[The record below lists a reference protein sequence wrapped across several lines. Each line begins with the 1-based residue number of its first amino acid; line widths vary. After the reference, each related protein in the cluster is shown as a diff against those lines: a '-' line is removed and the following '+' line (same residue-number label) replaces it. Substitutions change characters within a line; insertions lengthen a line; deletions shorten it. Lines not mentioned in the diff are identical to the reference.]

1 MQTGIPR
8 LRLVDALSGANV
20 VRDPGVIEAELHV
33 TRRAHFP
40 RMVFLVA
47 SLALYV
53 ASIVL
58 SSGHLPPLER

>member
-33 TRRAHFP
+33 TRPAHFP

-53 ASIVL
+53 ASIIL